1 MSNKFSAK
9 DVQLL
14 RQKTGVGMMEC
25 KSALEESNGDFD
37 EAIKILRKKGAAKAA
52 KKADRIAAEGIVSVK
67 IENEEG
73 AVVEINSETDFVAK
87 NERFKNFVDSVLE
100 TILKNSPKNLEELND
115 LKISGNEEMT
125 VKKALE
131 EEILAIGENIKIR
144 RFAKMEGNLIS
155 YVHGGGTIGVL
166 VKFVDGNFKK
176 DEKFIEFARNIAMHI
191 AAANPKYLDSS
202 KVPEDVLKEETEILK
217 HQVMNSG
224 KPENIAE
231 KIVQGKISKFYKEVC
246 LKDQQYVKDSS
257 LSIKEYIK
265 NVSKEID
272 PNLDILQFVRMEK
285 GEGLEKRSDD
295 FANEVS
301 SMLG

>member
-115 LKISGNEEMT
+115 LKISGHEEMT

-202 KVPEDVLKEETEILK
+202 KVPEDVLKEETDILK

-301 SMLG
+301 SMLR

>member
-115 LKISGNEEMT
+115 LKISGHEEMT

-191 AAANPKYLDSS
+191 AA
-202 KVPEDVLKEETEILK
+202 
-217 HQVMNSG
+217 
-224 KPENIAE
+224 

>member
-115 LKISGNEEMT
+115 LKISGHEEMT

-155 YVHGGGTIGVL
+155 YSWW
-166 VKFVDGNFKK
+166 
-176 DEKFIEFARNIAMHI
+176 RN
-191 AAANPKYLDSS
+191 N
-202 KVPEDVLKEETEILK
+202 
-217 HQVMNSG
+217 
-224 KPENIAE
+224 
-231 KIVQGKISKFYKEVC
+231 
-246 LKDQQYVKDSS
+246 
-257 LSIKEYIK
+257 
-265 NVSKEID
+265 
-272 PNLDILQFVRMEK
+272 
-285 GEGLEKRSDD
+285 RS
-295 FANEVS
+295 FS
-301 SMLG
+301 

>member
-115 LKISGNEEMT
+115 LKISGHEEMT